1 MKDKEEVEDKKKVEI
16 PENLLQ
22 VVDEERLNKVL
33 KQVEQIEEEYHIE
46 QGVTKEVLNMMKG
59 KRVCDTMHTIIALAQ
74 AQSIWVLRS
83 IYDTLA
89 LMLRMTALK
98 ELKAKLEAEK
108 AKENTTSEE

>member
-1 MKDKEEVEDKKKVEI
+1 MEDKKKVEI
-16 PENLLQ
+16 PEKLLQ

-74 AQSIWVLRS
+74 AQSVWVLHS

-89 LMLRMTALK
+89 LMLRRAALK
-98 ELKAKLEAEK
+98 EIMAKLEVEK